1 MKVECPRTNSHRAG
15 SRPRWIATGE
25 SNTNRSGLRR
35 AVLRCLVPGC
45 GYYWS
50 SALPEAIEAGE
61 ALAADPETAPTEP
74 CPVPV
79 PQPTLPMSTGRRNQP
94 VSVGELVK
102 SVNYNRVMDAKRRA
116 SGDSE

>member
-1 MKVECPRTNSHRAG
+1 MKVECPRTSSHRDG

-25 SNTNRSGLRR
+25 FNTNGRGLRR

-50 SALPEAIEAGE
+50 SGLPEAIAAGE
-61 ALAADPETAPTEP
+61 RLAADPETAPSEP

-79 PQPTLPMSTGRRNQP
+79 PQPTLPMSTTRGGDFVTPKQLAQ
-94 VSVGELVK
+94 SVH
-102 SVNYNRVMDAKRRA
+102 YNHVMDAKRRA